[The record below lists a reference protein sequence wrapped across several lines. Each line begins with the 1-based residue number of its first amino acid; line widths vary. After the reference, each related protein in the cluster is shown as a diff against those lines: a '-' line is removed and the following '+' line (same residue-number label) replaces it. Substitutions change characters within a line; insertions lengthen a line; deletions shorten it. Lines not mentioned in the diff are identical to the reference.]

1 MTNGED
7 GPVIARTKTRDGI
20 LKKRRRGGIKKRRR
34 RGEGDK
40 KLVATNRLSMCFE
53 GSMEVLLAAL

>member
-20 LKKRRRGGIKKRRR
+20 LKKRRR
-34 RGEGDK
+34 RGEGGDK
-40 KLVATNRLSMCFE
+40 KLLATNRLSMCFE
-53 GSMEVLLAAL
+53 GRVEVLLAAL